1 LVERKKTLVERKK
14 TYKIGIQK
22 AEGKGRY
29 FAFILNSQEPPMKK
43 GGIIAEFFETRYGN
57 I

>member
-1 LVERKKTLVERKK
+1 LVERKK

-22 AEGKGRY
+22 AEGRGRY

-43 GGIIAEFFETRYGN
+43 GGIIAEFFETRYGD